1 MGGGS
6 DGAPRPGQSGA
17 ICGLTMLNTLTRAA
31 RRAWA
36 DGHRMVGTEYVLE
49 ELLYRVDATHVSGRR
64 LVVATRERLR
74 ARSAGTKRRG
84 WRSRDDGEGRPAE
97 DDLSDVGQTLR
108 EAQWVARR
116 KSRMTYDDETVSWS
130 GAVWSA
136 ASQALQLAGQRKL
149 SYAHRFHLLEAL
161 LNDPT
166 NRANELLAQLNADP
180 RWILDPR
187 TTTYLDDNDNSL
199 VLGAMQ
205 LNLVGALSRR
215 ASIITRLMKLTLRGF
230 FVLKGATVPIVV
242 AVQDEGV
249 RQAVRL
255 GDRQVGP
262 LHLLLGISA
271 IADQL
276 DQWDW
281 TLSPRFALHSGAAEL
296 LRSASVDYSAIVKAA
311 IGKTDGTG
319 PADRSRS
326 WYRHAW
332 NPSIGVDSTAVV
344 AHARSI
350 QQQHGHDHAGTDHLL
365 YSLLTGTDSPAVR
378 VLAAAGAD
386 VPALRS
392 SLAQRLS
399 VVNDN

>member
-1 MGGGS
+1 M
-6 DGAPRPGQSGA
+6 
-17 ICGLTMLNTLTRAA
+17 TMRTTLTRAA

-36 DGHRMVGTEYVLE
+36 DGQRTVGTEYVLE
-49 ELLYRVDATHVSGRR
+49 ELLYRVDPTHVSGRR

-74 ARSAGTKRRG
+74 APSAGTKRRG
-84 WRSRDDGEGRPAE
+84 WRSRDAGEGRRAE
-97 DDLSDVGQTLR
+97 DDLNDVGQTLR

-116 KSRMTYDDETVSWS
+116 KSHMTYDHETLSWS

-136 ASQALQLAGQRKL
+136 ASQALHLAGQRKL
-149 SYAHRFHLLEAL
+149 SYAHRFHLLEAI

-166 NRANELLAQLNADP
+166 NRANELLAELNADP
-180 RWILDPR
+180 RWILDPQ
-187 TTTYLDDNDNSL
+187 TTTYLDDNDVSI
-199 VLGAMQ
+199 VLGAMG
-205 LNLVGALSRR
+205 LNLVGALSRP
-215 ASIITRLMKLTLRGF
+215 APTVGRLMNLMFRGF
-230 FVLKGATVPIVV
+230 FVLKGATVPMVV

-262 LHLLLGISA
+262 VHLLLGISA

-276 DQWDW
+276 DQWHW
-281 TLSPRFALHSGAAEL
+281 ILSPRFALHSGAAEL
-296 LRSASVDYSAIVKAA
+296 LRSAGLDYPTIVKAA

-326 WYRHAW
+326 WYRRAW
-332 NPSIGVDSTAVV
+332 NPSVGVDSTAVV

-350 QQQHGHDHAGTDHLL
+350 QQQLGHDHAGTDHML

-392 SLAQRLS
+392 SLAQRLG